1 MDVNLN
7 RLHSFVAVVD
17 AGSLTRAAQTLGV
30 TKAMLSMHLKQLEDD
45 LGCTL
50 LIRTTR
56 TITLTDVGQRFYD
69 DCVQLLNDAQ
79 RAVDNARSG
88 QTRLTGE
95 LRVSST
101 LEYGIEV
108 VVPALAAFADLHPDL
123 SVDFSGTTSLVNLVS
138 ERFDVAIRLGQLDD
152 SRYRARS
159 LGQFDIVLVSTPA
172 YVERHGIPRTPKD
185 LKNMR
190 WVVLTGFEQRIKLA
204 NTEDSSAPFAVPFR
218 SSIQADS
225 ALTKLHFILANLGIG
240 VFPEWIVRQDLKK
253 GTLIR
258 LLPDYRMEKQGVF
271 AVYPNVS
278 HVPAKVRQFIDFLQ
292 PYVDREAEK

>member
-7 RLHSFVAVVD
+7 RLLSFVAVVD

-30 TKAMLSMHLKQLEDD
+30 TKAMVSQHLKQLEDD

-56 TITLTDVGQRFYD
+56 TITLTDIGQRFYE
-69 DCVQLLNDAQ
+69 DCVRLLNDAQ

-101 LEYGIEV
+101 LEYGIQV
-108 VVPALAAFADLHPDL
+108 VVPALAAFAELHPDL

-138 ERFDVAIRLGQLDD
+138 DRFDVAIRLGQLDD
-152 SRYRARS
+152 SRYRARL
-159 LGQFDIVLVSTPA
+159 LGQFDLVLVSTPA
-172 YVERHGIPRTPKD
+172 YVERHGIPRTPKE
-185 LKNMR
+185 LKNMQ
-190 WVVLTGFEQRIKLA
+190 WVVLTGFDQRITLDNA
-204 NTEDSSAPFAVPFR
+204 EDPYAPFAVPFR

-225 ALTKLHFILANLGIG
+225 ALTKLHFILAKLGIG
-240 VFPEWIVRQDLKK
+240 VLPEWIVRQDLKR
-253 GTLIR
+253 GDLIR

-271 AVYPNVS
+271 AVYSNTA
-278 HVPAKVRQFIDFLQ
+278 HVPAKVRHFIDFLQ
-292 PYVDREAEK
+292 PYVDRDLI